1 MGKTSQENGKKFE
14 TKLCEYLSKKGWYV
28 VYMEK
33 GVTGSQPCDIVAIRN
48 NLPLMIECKNLTAK
62 NGLFPISRI
71 EQNQLLSYKKFKS
84 CHNSNFIL
92 AINWNNE
99 VYLVDFDWLKFYQNS
114 IDLKIMDPEFRW
126 EEDI

>member
-1 MGKTSQENGKKFE
+1 MGKTSQENGKNFE
-14 TKLCEYLSKKGWYV
+14 KNLCEYLSKKGWYV

-33 GVTGSQPCDIVAIRN
+33 GITGSQPCDIIAIRN
-48 NLPLMIECKNLTAK
+48 NLLLMIECKNLVAK
-62 NGLFPISRI
+62 NGVFNLSRI

-92 AINWNNE
+92 AINWNGG

-114 IDLKIMDPEFRW
+114 IDLKIMEPEFRW
-126 EEDI
+126 ED